1 MGVWSALGFI
11 TMGVI
16 LDRTYAILEWR
27 KYYEGK
33 RAGNQSSERKSSRL

>member
-1 MGVWSALGFI
+1 MEVWSALGFI

-33 RAGNQSSERKSSRL
+33 RSANSSERKSGRL